1 MSKEIHVGDVGTEFR
16 IVIKDDNDSIVDLS
30 TATFLEIV
38 FSKPDGTRN
47 AVSPSLYTDG
57 TDGIIK
63 YNAAVG
69 DLDQAGMYKIQ
80 AYIEVGAGNYY
91 SNILNFKVLCNL

>member
-16 IVIKDDNDSIVDLS
+16 LVIKDDNDSIVDIS
-30 TATFLEIV
+30 TATLLEIV

-47 AVSPSLYTDG
+47 PVVASLYTDG

-63 YNAAVG
+63 YTIASG
-69 DLDQAGMYKIQ
+69 DLDQSGMYKMQ
-80 AYIEVGAGNYY
+80 AYVEVGAGNYH
-91 SNILNFKVLCNL
+91 SSIVNFKVLCNL